1 MMFDYGASR
10 ARQARAGRLLGGS
23 VLRTSLWL
31 FVLISLALGA
41 TLLWTGAAIGWLL
54 VGLAAIFI
62 MAALWGKALT
72 DLQPGRNTDVS
83 SLLETVLLGRLPRSV
98 TPTKLAKIVE
108 TQPGGLFILARFML
122 GRDFLTHVVT
132 DDLQIDAIWQR
143 ADALRQTVGEPQI
156 TSSMVAVALILES
169 PQAPTYLAHAGLDA
183 DDLVAGIRWAMHMD
197 QLFAQYRERRRV
209 AGGIGRD
216 WAFGYTPLLERLGHN
231 VSDQISGGNLI
242 ARETLASNALLPQMI
257 DTLSKSGRRNV
268 ALVGQLGSGKTKLVQ
283 MLAARLLNPDRSV
296 PQALQYNQVITLDP
310 SVLISR
316 APGRGQLEE
325 LVLHLCAE
333 ALNAKN
339 VVLFLDDAHLFFEDG
354 PGAVDLTNVLGQF
367 LDGGALKIVL
377 AVDEQRWTQITQ
389 RNASLTQ
396 YLNRLMVA
404 PADEAHTRQIMEN
417 QAPLLEHQ
425 YGVLLTYQALS
436 AAYELSSRYVA
447 EQVMPGRALSLLEAA
462 AHQGENGLVTR
473 GSVERALEQT
483 RGVKVAT
490 ANTAQERDT
499 LINLEELIH
508 ARMINQ
514 SHAVRA
520 VSDALRRARAGVRN
534 TSRPI
539 GTFMFLGPTGVGK
552 TELAKAIAAVYFG
565 DESNMVRLDM
575 NEFVSGS
582 DVKRLIAD
590 PAADS
595 HSLTAQ
601 VARQPFSVVLLDEI
615 EKAHPE
621 VLTTLLQLLD
631 EGVLRDVNNRE
642 VSFRDCIVIA
652 TSNAGAEKII
662 ERIASGEAFETFEQE
677 FVNQLISSGQFK
689 PEFLNRFDEIALF
702 RPLNQDELKQVI
714 GLILQGVNKTL
725 STQKLTVQ
733 VDDDAKTRLVE
744 AGYDARLGARPM
756 RRIVQQT
763 VENIVADKVLRQEA
777 IPGTTIPITL
787 ADIDAMLARRS

>member
-1 MMFDYGASR
+1 MKFDYAAPR
-10 ARQARAGRLLGGS
+10 ARQARVGRLLGGS
-23 VLRTSLWL
+23 ILRTSLWL
-31 FVLISLALGA
+31 LSLVGLVLGVVA
-41 TLLWTGAAIGWLL
+41 LWTGTAAGWLL
-54 VGLAAIFI
+54 IGLAAICA
-62 MAALWGKALT
+62 MTALWGKALK
-72 DLQPGRNTDVS
+72 DLQPGHGTDIS
-83 SLLETVLLGRLPRSV
+83 GLLETALLGRLPQSV
-98 TPTKLAKIVE
+98 TPLQLAKLVE
-108 TQPGGLFILARFML
+108 SQPGGRFILIRFIL
-122 GRDFLTHVVT
+122 GRDFLEQLVT
-132 DDLQIDAIWQR
+132 DDMQTEAVWQR
-143 ADALRQTVGEPQI
+143 AETLRQATGEPQI
-156 TSSMVAVALILES
+156 TSSMVTVALILEA
-169 PQAPTYLAHAGLDA
+169 PQGSAYLAQVGLDT
-183 DDLVAGIRWAMHMD
+183 DDLMAGVQWATHMD
-197 QLFAQYRERRRV
+197 QLFAQYRQKQRV

-231 VSDQISGGNLI
+231 VSDQVSGGNLI
-242 ARETLASNALLPQMI
+242 ARETLASNTLLPQMI

-296 PQALQYNQVITLDP
+296 PMALQYNQVITLDP

-316 APGRGQLEE
+316 AQGRGQLEE
-325 LVLHLCAE
+325 LVLHLCGE

-339 VVLFLDDAHLFFEDG
+339 IVLFLDDAHLFFEDG

-396 YLNRLMVA
+396 YLNRLVVS
-404 PADEAHTRQIMEN
+404 PTDETQTRQIMEN

-425 YGVLLTYQALS
+425 YGVILTYQALS
-436 AAYELSSRYVA
+436 AAYELSTRYVA

-462 AHQGENGLVTR
+462 AHQAENGLVTR

-490 ANTAQERDT
+490 ASTAEERDT

-514 SHAVRA
+514 SHAVQA

-565 DESNMVRLDM
+565 NESNMVRLDM

-590 PAADS
+590 PATDS

-631 EGVLRDVNNRE
+631 EGVLRDINNRE

-662 ERIASGEAFETFEQE
+662 ERIASGEAFETYEPQFLDE
-677 FVNQLISSGQFK
+677 LISSGLFK

-714 GLILQGVNKTL
+714 DLILQGVNKTL
-725 STQKLTVQ
+725 ATQKLTVQ

-756 RRIVQQT
+756 RRIVQKT

-777 IPGTTIPITL
+777 IPGTTIPVTL
-787 ADIDAMLARRS
+787 ADIDAMLTRRS

>member
-1 MMFDYGASR
+1 MKFDYAASR
-10 ARQARAGRLLGGS
+10 ARQARIGRLLGGS
-23 VLRTSLWL
+23 IPRTSLWL
-31 FVLISLALGA
+31 FALVGLVFGA

-54 VGLAAIFI
+54 AGLAAIF
-62 MAALWGKALT
+62 MMTALWGKALK
-72 DLQPGRNTDVS
+72 DLQPGRSADVS
-83 SLLETVLLGRLPRSV
+83 SLLETSLLGRLPRNVSV
-98 TPTKLAKIVE
+98 PQLAKITE
-108 TQPGGLFILARFML
+108 MQSGGRFILVRLIL
-122 GRDFLTHVVT
+122 GRDFLTHVAT
-132 DDLQIDAIWQR
+132 DDMQIDAIWQR
-143 ADALRQTVGEPQI
+143 ADALRQAMGEPQI
-156 TSSMVAVALILES
+156 TSSMVAAAFILES
-169 PQAPTYLAHAGLDA
+169 PQAPPYLAQLGLDA
-183 DDLVAGIRWAMHMD
+183 DDLVVATRWATHMD
-197 QLFAQYRERRRV
+197 QLFAQYRQRRRV

-231 VSDQISGGNLI
+231 VSEQISGGNLI
-242 ARETLASNALLPQMI
+242 ARETLASSALLPQMI

-325 LVLHLCAE
+325 LVLHLCGE
-333 ALNAKN
+333 ALTAKN
-339 VVLFLDDAHLFFEDG
+339 IVLFLDDAHLFFEDG
-354 PGAVDLTNVLGQF
+354 PGSVDLTNVLGQF

-396 YLNRLMVA
+396 YLNRLMVV
-404 PADEAHTRQIMEN
+404 PADEAQTRQVMES

-436 AAYELSSRYVA
+436 AAYELSNRYVA
-447 EQVMPGRALSLLEAA
+447 EQAMPGRALSLLEAS
-462 AHQGENGLVTR
+462 AHQAENGLVTR

-490 ANTAQERDT
+490 ASTAEERDT

-508 ARMINQ
+508 VRMINQ

-565 DESNMVRLDM
+565 DESKMVRLDM

-582 DVKRLIAD
+582 DVMRLIAD

-652 TSNAGAEKII
+652 TSNAGAERII
-662 ERIASGEAFETFEQE
+662 ERIASGEAFETYEPQFIDE
-677 FVNQLISSGQFK
+677 LISSGQFK

-714 GLILQGVNKTL
+714 DLILQGVNKTL
-725 STQKLTVQ
+725 ATQKLTVQ
-733 VDDDAKTRLVE
+733 VDDEAKVRLVE

>member
-1 MMFDYGASR
+1 MKFDYTAPR
-10 ARQARAGRLLGGS
+10 ARQARIGRLLGGS
-23 VLRTSLWL
+23 ILRTILWL
-31 FVLISLALGA
+31 LTFINLVLGSA
-41 TLLWTGAAIGWLL
+41 LLWTSAAAGWLL
-54 VGLAAIFI
+54 MGMAAIFI
-62 MAALWGKALT
+62 MTALWGKALK
-72 DLQPGRNTDVS
+72 DLQPGDSADVS
-83 SLLETVLLGRLPRSV
+83 SLLESALLSRLSRSM
-98 TPTKLAKIVE
+98 TPLQLAKLVE
-108 TQPGGLFILARFML
+108 SQPSGRFILSRFML

-132 DDLQIDAIWQR
+132 DDMQIDAIWQR
-143 ADALRQTVGEPQI
+143 ADVLRQTSGEPQI
-156 TSSMVAVALILES
+156 TSSMVAVALVLES
-169 PQAPTYLAHAGLDA
+169 PQASTYLAHVSLDA
-183 DDLVAGIRWAMHMD
+183 DDLVAGTRWAAHMN
-197 QLFAQYRERRRV
+197 QLFAQYRQRQHV

-231 VSDQISGGNLI
+231 VSQQVSGGNLI

-283 MLAARLLNPDRSV
+283 MLAARLLNPDHSV

-325 LVLHLCAE
+325 LVLHLCGE
-333 ALNAKN
+333 ALTAKN
-339 VVLFLDDAHLFFEDG
+339 IVLFLDDAHLFFEDG
-354 PGAVDLTNVLGQF
+354 PGSVDLTNVLGQF

-404 PADEAHTRQIMEN
+404 PADEAQTRQIMEN

-447 EQVMPGRALSLLEAA
+447 DQAMPGRALSLLEAA
-462 AHQGENGLVTR
+462 AHQAENGLVTR

-490 ANTAQERDT
+490 ASTAEERDT

-582 DVKRLIAD
+582 DVARLIAD

-631 EGVLRDVNNRE
+631 EGVLRDINNRE

-662 ERIASGEAFETFEQE
+662 ERIASGEAFETYEPQFIDE
-677 FVNQLISSGQFK
+677 LIGSGQFK

-714 GLILQGVNKTL
+714 DLILQGVNKTL
-725 STQKLTVQ
+725 ATQKLTVQ

-777 IPGTTIPITL
+777 IPGTTIPVTR

>member
-1 MMFDYGASR
+1 MFDYGASR

-787 ADIDAMLARRS
+787 ADIDGMLARRS

>member
-1 MMFDYGASR
+1 MTFDYTASR

-23 VLRTSLWL
+23 LLRTCLWL
-31 FVLISLALGA
+31 FALVGLALGA
-41 TLLWTGAAIGWLL
+41 VLLWTSVAAGWLL
-54 VGLAAIFI
+54 IGLAAIFV
-62 MAALWGKALT
+62 MTARWGKSLT
-72 DLQPGRNTDVS
+72 DLQPGRDADIAD
-83 SLLETVLLGRLPRSV
+83 LLETSLLGRLPRSV
-98 TPTKLAKIVE
+98 TPSRLAKIIE
-108 TQPGGLFILARFML
+108 AQPGGRFILARFML
-122 GRDFLTHVVT
+122 GHDFLTHVVT
-132 DDLQIDAIWQR
+132 DDMQVDAIWQR
-143 ADALRQTVGEPQI
+143 ADALRQSAGESQI
-156 TSSMVAVALILES
+156 TSSMVAVALTLES
-169 PQAPTYLAHAGLDA
+169 PQAPTYLAHVGLDA
-183 DDLVAGIRWAMHMD
+183 DDLMAGIHWATHMD
-197 QLFAQYRERRRV
+197 QLFAQYRQRRRV

-231 VSDQISGGNLI
+231 VSGQISGGNII

-257 DTLSKSGRRNV
+257 DTLSKAGRRNV

-339 VVLFLDDAHLFFEDG
+339 IVLFLDDAHLFFEDG
-354 PGAVDLTNVLGQF
+354 PGSVDLTNVLGQF

-396 YLNRLMVA
+396 YLNRLIVA

-473 GSVERALEQT
+473 SSVERALEQT

-490 ANTAQERDT
+490 ASTAKERDT

-582 DVKRLIAD
+582 DVQRLIAD

-662 ERIASGEAFETFEQE
+662 ERIASGEAFETYEPQFLDE
-677 FVNQLISSGQFK
+677 LIGSGLFK

-702 RPLNQDELKQVI
+702 RPLNHDELKQVI
-714 GLILQGVNKTL
+714 DLILQGVNKTL
-725 STQKLTVQ
+725 ATQKLTVQ

-787 ADIDAMLARRS
+787 ADINAMLTRRS

>member
-1 MMFDYGASR
+1 MKFDYAAPR
-10 ARQARAGRLLGGS
+10 ARQARIGRLLGGS
-23 VLRTSLWL
+23 MLRVSLWL
-31 FVLISLALGA
+31 FVFVSLALGA
-41 TLLWTGAAIGWLL
+41 ALVWLGVATGWLL
-54 VGLAAIFI
+54 VGLAAIFS
-62 MAALWGKALT
+62 MMALWGRALT
-72 DLQPGRNTDVS
+72 DLQPGRSDDVS
-83 SLLETVLLGRLPRSV
+83 SLLETALLGRLPRSA
-98 TPTKLAKIVE
+98 TPSQLAKIVE
-108 TQPGGLFILARFML
+108 AQPGTRFILTRFIL

-143 ADALRQTVGEPQI
+143 ADALRQAMGEPQL

-169 PQAPTYLAHAGLDA
+169 PKAPTYLAHVGLDS
-183 DDLVAGIRWAMHMD
+183 DDLVAGIRWTAHMD
-197 QLFAQYRERRRV
+197 QLFAQYRQRRRV

-242 ARETLASNALLPQMI
+242 ARETLVSNALLPQMI

-325 LVLHLCAE
+325 LVLHLCGE

-436 AAYELSSRYVA
+436 AAYELSNRYVA

-490 ANTAQERDT
+490 ANTTQERDT

-575 NEFVSGS
+575 NEFVSSS
-582 DVKRLIAD
+582 DVQRLIAD

-662 ERIASGEAFETFEQE
+662 ERIASGEAFETYEPQFLDE
-677 FVNQLISSGQFK
+677 LISSGLFK

-702 RPLNQDELKQVI
+702 RPLNHDELKQVI
-714 GLILQGVNKTL
+714 DLILQGVNKTL
-725 STQKLTVQ
+725 ATQKLTVQ

-787 ADIDAMLARRS
+787 ADIDAMLTRRS

>member
-1 MMFDYGASR
+1 MNLDYTAPR
-10 ARQARAGRLLGGS
+10 ARQARIGRLLGGS
-23 VLRTSLWL
+23 ILQASLWL
-31 FVLISLALGA
+31 FALVGLVLGGVV
-41 TLLWTGAAIGWLL
+41 LWTGVAVAWLL
-54 VGLAAIFI
+54 VGLAAILI
-62 MAALWGKALT
+62 MIALWGRALK
-72 DLQPGRNTDVS
+72 DLQPGHATDVS
-83 SLLETVLLGRLPRSV
+83 SLLEAALLGRLPRSV
-98 TPTKLAKIVE
+98 TPPQLAALVAS
-108 TQPGGLFILARFML
+108 QPGGRFILARFML
-122 GRDFLTHVVT
+122 GGDFLTHVVT
-132 DDLQIDAIWQR
+132 DDMQLDAIWQR
-143 ADALRQTVGEPQI
+143 ADSLRQVTGESQI
-156 TSSMVAVALILES
+156 TTSMVTVALILES
-169 PQAPTYLAHAGLDA
+169 PQAPTYLAHAGLDS
-183 DDLVAGIRWAMHMD
+183 DDLVAGVRWALHTE
-197 QLFAQYRERRRV
+197 QLFVQYRQKQRV

-231 VSDQISGGNLI
+231 VSEQVSGGNVF
-242 ARETLASNALLPQMI
+242 ARETLASNMLLPQMI

-325 LVLHLCAE
+325 LVLHLCSE

-339 VVLFLDDAHLFFEDG
+339 IVLFLDDAHLFFEDG

-396 YLNRLMVA
+396 YLNRLVVS
-404 PADEAHTRQIMEN
+404 PGDEAQTRQIMEN
-417 QAPLLEHQ
+417 QAPMLEHQ
-425 YGVLLTYQALS
+425 YGILLTYQALS
-436 AAYELSSRYVA
+436 AAYELSTRYVA

-462 AHQGENGLVTR
+462 AHQAENGLVTR

-490 ANTAQERDT
+490 ASTDEERDK

-575 NEFVSGS
+575 NEYVSAS

-590 PAADS
+590 PAVDS

-631 EGVLRDVNNRE
+631 EGVLRDINNRE

-662 ERIASGEAFETFEQE
+662 ERIASGEAFETYEPQFLDE
-677 FVNQLISSGQFK
+677 LISSGMFK

-725 STQKLTVQ
+725 ATQKLTVQ

-756 RRIVQQT
+756 RRIVQKT
-763 VENIVADKVLRQEA
+763 VENIVADKVLRQEV
-777 IPGTTIPITL
+777 IPGTTIPITR
-787 ADIDAMLARRS
+787 ADIDAMLTRRS